1 MSIKHSSANSFL
13 HKFGSHLANR
23 YYKCNSII
31 IKWRHRMEKNFSSI
45 RAFVDLGGKTKYCV
59 SCGNTATQEAIFTV
73 EGATMIEKYCDS
85 CAKKEIK

>member
-1 MSIKHSSANSFL
+1 
-13 HKFGSHLANR
+13 
-23 YYKCNSII
+23 
-31 IKWRHRMEKNFSSI
+31 MEKNFSSI

-59 SCGNTATQEAIFTV
+59 SCGNTATQEAIFAV